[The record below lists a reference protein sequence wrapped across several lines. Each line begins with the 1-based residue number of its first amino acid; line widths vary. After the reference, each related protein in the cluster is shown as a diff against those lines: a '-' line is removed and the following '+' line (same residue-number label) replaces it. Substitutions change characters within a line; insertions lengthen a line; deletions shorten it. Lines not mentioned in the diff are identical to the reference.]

1 MKSVTYNHF
10 SPQEFHEFIPQAQHE
25 VNKKLF
31 QGVLLV
37 GGIILLGVWLI
48 NSRQT
53 TRSSASTRKQVMART
68 QLPNQQ
74 KD

>member
-1 MKSVTYNHF
+1 MESVTYNHF
-10 SPQEFHEFIPQAQHE
+10 SPQEYHEFIPQAQRE

-53 TRSSASTRKQVMART
+53 TRSSAATRKHAMART
-68 QLPNQQ
+68 QPSNKQ